1 MCVENHKVKYA
12 SSYPRLRKDLTDTQ
26 LEQKLMRLNSMYFVT
41 ENPDVRQQMILIM
54 DTYKIELEER
64 RTAAKVKQQESGDND
79 LDNLIN
85 VS

>member
-1 MCVENHKVKYA
+1 MMHPGITNLDEF
-12 SSYPRLRKDLTDTQ
+12 TDMQ
-26 LEQKLMRLNSMYFVT
+26 LEEKLLKLNRYYFVT
-41 ENPDVRQQMILIM
+41 ENPDVRQQMLLVM

-64 RTAAKVKQQESGDND
+64 RAAAKRKQQEENDNND

>member
-1 MCVENHKVKYA
+1 MHPHLHDL
-12 SSYPRLRKDLTDTQ
+12 SDLTDIQ

-41 ENPDVRQQMILIM
+41 ENQEVRQQMILIM
-54 DTYKIELEER
+54 DTYKIELETR
-64 RTAAKVKQQESGDND
+64 RAAAKRKQQEENGDND

>member
-1 MCVENHKVKYA
+1 MHPHLHDL
-12 SSYPRLRKDLTDTQ
+12 SDLTDIQ
-26 LEQKLMRLNSMYFVT
+26 LEQKLMRLNNMYFVT

-54 DTYKIELEER
+54 DTYKIELEQR
-64 RTAAKVKQQESGDND
+64 RAAAKLKQQQENGDND